1 MTSVLTRSVLTTSG
15 LRAGYGRTEVLHGLD
30 LRVDEGEI
38 VAVLGPNG
46 AGKTTTLLALA
57 GAIASSGTVEL
68 FGRPAAGDVHKRTKS
83 GLAFLPDQRGIIRA
97 LTVAQNLRLAGV
109 SAEDAYA
116 ISPELSALKD
126 RKAGDLSGGEQQIL
140 ALTRAVVSGPKLI
153 LVDEISFGLA
163 PIIVKRMFRLL
174 RTVADRGVALLLVEQ
189 FAHLALEV
197 ADRAYVLQR
206 GTVALEGR
214 AADLLA
220 DIESV
225 ERTYLGGAEYAGTS
239 T

>member
-1 MTSVLTRSVLTTSG
+1 MTSVLTNPVLTTSG
-15 LRAGYGRTEVLHGLD
+15 LRAGYGRTEILHGLH
-30 LRVDEGEI
+30 LRVCEGEI

-46 AGKTTTLLALA
+46 AGKTTTLLAVA
-57 GAIASSGTVEL
+57 GVIDSTGTVEM
-68 FGRPAAGDVHKRTKS
+68 FGRPAVGGVHVRTKS
-83 GLAFLPDQRGIIRA
+83 GLAFLPAQRGVIRA
-97 LTVAQNLRLAGV
+97 LTVLQNLRLAGV
-109 SAEDAYA
+109 SPDDAYSV
-116 ISPELSALKD
+116 SPELKALKD

-140 ALTRAVVSGPKLI
+140 ALTRAVVSRPKLV

-163 PIIVKRMFRLL
+163 PIVVTRMFRLL
-174 RTVADRGVALLLVEQ
+174 RTVADQGVAVLLVEQ
-189 FAHLALEV
+189 FAHLALEL

-225 ERTYLGGAEYAGTS
+225 EKSYLGSDYS
-239 T
+239 RS

>member
-1 MTSVLTRSVLTTSG
+1 MTTVATNPVLTTSG
-15 LRAGYGRTEVLHGLD
+15 LRACYGRTEILHGLD
-30 LRVDEGEI
+30 LRVGEGEI

-57 GAIASSGTVEL
+57 GVIGSTGTVEM
-68 FGRPAAGDVHKRTKS
+68 FGRPAAGDVHERAKS

-97 LTVAQNLRLAGV
+97 LTVLQNLRLAGV
-109 SAEDAYA
+109 SPDDAYDV
-116 ISPELSALKD
+116 SPELKELKD
-126 RKAGDLSGGEQQIL
+126 RKGGDLSGGEQQIL
-140 ALTRAVVSGPKLI
+140 ALTRAVLSRPKLI

-163 PIIVKRMFRLL
+163 PIIVTRMFRLL
-174 RTVADRGVALLLVEQ
+174 RTVAEQGVAVLLVEQ
-189 FAHLALEV
+189 FAHLALEL

-206 GTVALEGR
+206 GTVALDGP

-225 ERTYLGGAEYAGTS
+225 EKSYLGTDYTRS
-239 T
+239 

>member
-1 MTSVLTRSVLTTSG
+1 MTSVLTNPVLTTSG
-15 LRAGYGRTEVLHGLD
+15 LRAGYGRTEILHGLD
-30 LRVDEGEI
+30 LRVGEGEI

-57 GAIASSGTVEL
+57 GVIDSTGTVEM
-68 FGRPAAGDVHKRTKS
+68 FGRTAAGGVHERTKS

-97 LTVAQNLRLAGV
+97 LTVLQNLRLAGV
-109 SAEDAYA
+109 SLEDACSV
-116 ISPELSALKD
+116 SPELKALKD

-140 ALTRAVVSGPKLI
+140 ALTRAVVSRPKLI

-163 PIIVKRMFRLL
+163 PIIVTRMFRLL
-174 RTVADRGVALLLVEQ
+174 RTVAGQGVAVLLVEQ
-189 FAHLALEV
+189 FAHLALQL

-206 GTVALEGR
+206 GTVALEGQ

-225 ERTYLGGAEYAGTS
+225 EKSYLGADH
-239 T
+239 

>member
-1 MTSVLTRSVLTTSG
+1 MTSVLTNPVLTTSG
-15 LRAGYGRTEVLHGLD
+15 LRAGYGRTEILHGLH
-30 LRVDEGEI
+30 LRVCEGEI

-46 AGKTTTLLALA
+46 AGKTTTLLAVA
-57 GAIASSGTVEL
+57 GVIDSTGTVEM
-68 FGRPAAGDVHKRTKS
+68 FGRPAVGGVHERTKS
-83 GLAFLPDQRGIIRA
+83 GLAFLPDQRGVIRA
-97 LTVAQNLRLAGV
+97 LTVLQNLRLAGV
-109 SAEDAYA
+109 SPDDAYSV
-116 ISPELSALKD
+116 SPELKALKD

-140 ALTRAVVSGPKLI
+140 ALTRAVVSRPKLV

-163 PIIVKRMFRLL
+163 PIVVTRMFRLL
-174 RTVADRGVALLLVEQ
+174 RTVADQGVAVLLVEQ
-189 FAHLALEV
+189 FAHLALEL

-225 ERTYLGGAEYAGTS
+225 EKSYLGSNYS
-239 T
+239 RS

>member
-1 MTSVLTRSVLTTSG
+1 MTSVLTTSG
-15 LRAGYGRTEVLHGLD
+15 LRSGYGRTEILHGLD
-30 LRVDEGEI
+30 LRVGEGEI
-38 VAVLGPNG
+38 VAMLGPNG

-57 GAIASSGTVEL
+57 GVIDSTGTVEM
-68 FGRPAAGDVHKRTKS
+68 FGRPAVGDVHERTKS

-97 LTVAQNLRLAGV
+97 LTVLQNLRLAGV
-109 SAEDAYA
+109 SPDDAYSV
-116 ISPELSALKD
+116 SPELKALKD

-140 ALTRAVVSGPKLI
+140 ALTRAVVSRPKLI

-163 PIIVKRMFRLL
+163 PIVVTRMFRLL
-174 RTVADRGVALLLVEQ
+174 RTVADQGVAVLLVEQ
-189 FAHLALEV
+189 FAHLALEL

-225 ERTYLGGAEYAGTS
+225 EKSYLGSDYS
-239 T
+239 RS

>member
-1 MTSVLTRSVLTTSG
+1 MTSVLTTSG
-15 LRAGYGRTEVLHGLD
+15 LRAGYGRTEILHGLD
-30 LRVDEGEI
+30 LRVGEGEI

-57 GAIASSGTVEL
+57 GVIDAAGTVEM
-68 FGRPAAGDVHKRTKS
+68 FGRPAAGDVHQRTKS
-83 GLAFLPDQRGIIRA
+83 GLTFLPDQRGIIRA
-97 LTVAQNLRLAGV
+97 LTVLQNLRLSGV
-109 SAEDAYA
+109 SPGDAYSV
-116 ISPELSALKD
+116 SPELKALKD
-126 RKAGDLSGGEQQIL
+126 RKVGDLSGGEQQIL

-163 PIIVKRMFRLL
+163 PIIITRMFRLL
-174 RTVADRGVALLLVEQ
+174 RTVADQGVAVLLVEQ
-189 FAHLALEV
+189 FAHLALKL

-225 ERTYLGGAEYAGTS
+225 EKSYLGADYS
-239 T
+239 RS

>member
-1 MTSVLTRSVLTTSG
+1 MKSVLTNSVLTTSG
-15 LRAGYGRTEVLHGLD
+15 LRAGYGRTEILHGLD
-30 LRVDEGEI
+30 LRVCEGEI

-46 AGKTTTLLALA
+46 AGKTTTLLAVA
-57 GAIASSGTVEL
+57 GVIDSTGTVEM
-68 FGRPAAGDVHKRTKS
+68 FGRPAVGGVHERTKS
-83 GLAFLPDQRGIIRA
+83 GLAFLPDQRGVIRA
-97 LTVAQNLRLAGV
+97 LTVLQNLRLAGV
-109 SAEDAYA
+109 SPDDAYSV
-116 ISPELSALKD
+116 SPELKALKD

-140 ALTRAVVSGPKLI
+140 ALTRAVVSRPKLV

-163 PIIVKRMFRLL
+163 PIVVTRMFRLL
-174 RTVADRGVALLLVEQ
+174 RTVADQGVAVLLVEQ
-189 FAHLALEV
+189 FAHLALEL

-225 ERTYLGGAEYAGTS
+225 EKSYLGSDYS
-239 T
+239 RS

>member
-1 MTSVLTRSVLTTSG
+1 MTATLTEPVLSTSG
-15 LRAGYGRTEVLHGLD
+15 LRAGYGRTEVLHGVD
-30 LRVDEGEI
+30 LRVGKGEI

-57 GAIASSGTVEL
+57 GAIPSTGTIEM
-68 FGRPAAGDVHKRTKS
+68 FGHPATGDVHERTKT

-109 SAEDAYA
+109 PLDEAAA
-116 ISPELSALKD
+116 ISPELKLLKD

-140 ALTRAVVSGPKLI
+140 ALTRAVVAKPRLV

-163 PIIVKRMFRLL
+163 PIIVARMFRLL
-174 RTVADRGVALLLVEQ
+174 KSVAEQGVSVLLVEQ
-189 FAHLALEV
+189 FAHLALAS

-206 GTVALEGR
+206 GAVALEGR
-214 AADLLA
+214 ATDLLA

-225 ERTYLGGAEYAGTS
+225 ERSYLGTDYTASLG
-239 T
+239 

>member
-1 MTSVLTRSVLTTSG
+1 MTAVLTTSG
-15 LRAGYGRTEVLHGLD
+15 LRAGYGQTEILHGLD
-30 LRVDEGEI
+30 LRVGEGEI
-38 VAVLGPNG
+38 VAMLGPNG

-57 GAIASSGTVEL
+57 GAIGSTGTIEI
-68 FGRPAAGDVHKRTKS
+68 FGRPAAGDTHQRTKT

-97 LTVAQNLRLAGV
+97 LTVLQNLKLAGV
-109 SAEDAYA
+109 SPDDAYE
-116 ISPELSALKD
+116 ISPELKALAG

-140 ALTRAVVSGPKLI
+140 ALSRAAASKPRLI

-163 PIIVKRMFRLL
+163 PIVVTRMFRLL
-174 RTVADRGVALLLVEQ
+174 RTMADRGVAVLLVEQ
-189 FAHLALEV
+189 FAHLALAL

-206 GTVALEGR
+206 GTIALEGQ

-225 ERTYLGGAEYAGTS
+225 EKSYLGSDYS
-239 T
+239 RS

>member
-1 MTSVLTRSVLTTSG
+1 MTSVLTNPVLTTSG
-15 LRAGYGRTEVLHGLD
+15 LRAGYGRTEILHGLD
-30 LRVDEGEI
+30 LRVGEGEI

-46 AGKTTTLLALA
+46 AGKTTTLLAVA
-57 GAIASSGTVEL
+57 GVIDSTGTVEM
-68 FGRPAAGDVHKRTKS
+68 FGRPAVGGVHERTKS
-83 GLAFLPDQRGIIRA
+83 GLAFLPDQRGVIRA
-97 LTVAQNLRLAGV
+97 LTVLQNLRLAGV
-109 SAEDAYA
+109 SPDDAYSV
-116 ISPELSALKD
+116 SPELKALKD

-140 ALTRAVVSGPKLI
+140 ALTRAVVSRPKLV

-163 PIIVKRMFRLL
+163 PIVVTRMFRLL
-174 RTVADRGVALLLVEQ
+174 RTVADQGVAVLLVEQ
-189 FAHLALEV
+189 FAHLALEL

-225 ERTYLGGAEYAGTS
+225 EKSYLGSDYS
-239 T
+239 RS

>member
-1 MTSVLTRSVLTTSG
+1 MTSVLTNPVLTTSG
-15 LRAGYGRTEVLHGLD
+15 LRAGYGRTEILHGLH
-30 LRVDEGEI
+30 LRVCEGEI

-46 AGKTTTLLALA
+46 AGKTTTLLAVA
-57 GAIASSGTVEL
+57 GVIDSTGTVEM
-68 FGRPAAGDVHKRTKS
+68 FGRPAVGGVHERTKS
-83 GLAFLPDQRGIIRA
+83 GLAFLPDQRGVIRA
-97 LTVAQNLRLAGV
+97 LTVLQNLRLAGV
-109 SAEDAYA
+109 SPDDAYSV
-116 ISPELSALKD
+116 SPELKALKD

-140 ALTRAVVSGPKLI
+140 ALTRAVVSRPKLV

-163 PIIVKRMFRLL
+163 PIVVTRMFRLL
-174 RTVADRGVALLLVEQ
+174 RTVADQGVAVLLVEQ
-189 FAHLALEV
+189 FAHLALEL

-225 ERTYLGGAEYAGTS
+225 EKSYLGSDYS
-239 T
+239 SS

>member
-1 MTSVLTRSVLTTSG
+1 MTSVLTNPVLTTSG
-15 LRAGYGRTEVLHGLD
+15 LRAGYGRTEILHGLH
-30 LRVDEGEI
+30 LRVCEGEI

-46 AGKTTTLLALA
+46 AGKTTTLLAVA
-57 GAIASSGTVEL
+57 GVIDSTGTVEM
-68 FGRPAAGDVHKRTKS
+68 FGRPAVGGVHERTKS
-83 GLAFLPDQRGIIRA
+83 GLAFLPDQRGVIRA
-97 LTVAQNLRLAGV
+97 LTVLQNLRLAGV
-109 SAEDAYA
+109 SPDDAYSV
-116 ISPELSALKD
+116 SPELKALKD

-140 ALTRAVVSGPKLI
+140 ALTRAVVSRPKLV

-163 PIIVKRMFRLL
+163 PIVVTRMFRLL
-174 RTVADRGVALLLVEQ
+174 RTVADQGVAVLLVEQ
-189 FAHLALEV
+189 FAHLALEL

-225 ERTYLGGAEYAGTS
+225 EKSYLGSDYS
-239 T
+239 RS

>member
-1 MTSVLTRSVLTTSG
+1 MTTVTTNSVLTTTG
-15 LRAGYGRTEVLHGLD
+15 LRAGYGRTEILHGLD
-30 LRVDEGEI
+30 LRVGEGEI

-57 GAIASSGTVEL
+57 GVIDSTGTVEL
-68 FGRPAAGDVHKRTKS
+68 FGRPAGGDVHQRAKA

-97 LTVAQNLRLAGV
+97 LTVQQNLRLAGV
-109 SAEDAYA
+109 SPDDAYD
-116 ISPELSALKD
+116 ISPELKELKD
-126 RKAGDLSGGEQQIL
+126 RKGGDLSGGEQQIL
-140 ALTRAVVSGPKLI
+140 ALTRAMLSGPKLI

-163 PIIVKRMFRLL
+163 PIIVTRMFRLL
-174 RTVADRGVALLLVEQ
+174 RKIADQGVAVLLVEQ
-189 FAHLALEV
+189 FAHLALEL

-206 GTVALEGR
+206 GTVALEGP

-225 ERTYLGGAEYAGTS
+225 GKSYLGGDYTAS
-239 T
+239 

>member
-1 MTSVLTRSVLTTSG
+1 MTSVLTTSG
-15 LRAGYGRTEVLHGLD
+15 LRSGYGRTEILHGLD
-30 LRVDEGEI
+30 LRVGEGEI
-38 VAVLGPNG
+38 VAMLGPNG

-57 GAIASSGTVEL
+57 GVIDSTGTVEM
-68 FGRPAAGDVHKRTKS
+68 FGRPAVGDVHERTKS

-97 LTVAQNLRLAGV
+97 LTVVQNLRLAGV
-109 SAEDAYA
+109 SPDDAYSV
-116 ISPELSALKD
+116 SPELKALKD

-140 ALTRAVVSGPKLI
+140 ALTRAVVSRPKLI

-163 PIIVKRMFRLL
+163 PIVVTRMFRLL
-174 RTVADRGVALLLVEQ
+174 RTVADQGVAVLLVEQ
-189 FAHLALEV
+189 FAHLALEL

-225 ERTYLGGAEYAGTS
+225 EKSYLGSDYS
-239 T
+239 RS

>member
-1 MTSVLTRSVLTTSG
+1 MTSVLTNPVLTTSG
-15 LRAGYGRTEVLHGLD
+15 LRAGYGRTEILHGLH
-30 LRVDEGEI
+30 LRVCEGEI

-46 AGKTTTLLALA
+46 AGKTTTLLAVA
-57 GAIASSGTVEL
+57 GVIDSTGTVEM
-68 FGRPAAGDVHKRTKS
+68 FGRPAVGGVHERTKS

-97 LTVAQNLRLAGV
+97 LTVLQNLRLAGV
-109 SAEDAYA
+109 SPDDAYSV
-116 ISPELSALKD
+116 SPELKALKD

-140 ALTRAVVSGPKLI
+140 ALTRAVVSRPKLV

-163 PIIVKRMFRLL
+163 PIVVTRMFRLL
-174 RTVADRGVALLLVEQ
+174 RTVADQGVAVLLVEQ
-189 FAHLALEV
+189 FAHLALEL

-225 ERTYLGGAEYAGTS
+225 EKSYLGSDYS
-239 T
+239 RS

>member
-1 MTSVLTRSVLTTSG
+1 MTSVLTNPVLTTSG
-15 LRAGYGRTEVLHGLD
+15 LRAGYGRTEILHGLD
-30 LRVDEGEI
+30 LRVCEGEI

-46 AGKTTTLLALA
+46 AGKTTTLLAVA
-57 GAIASSGTVEL
+57 GVIDSTGTVEM
-68 FGRPAAGDVHKRTKS
+68 FGRPAVGGVHERTKS
-83 GLAFLPDQRGIIRA
+83 GLAFLPDQRGVIRA
-97 LTVAQNLRLAGV
+97 LTVLQNLRLAGV
-109 SAEDAYA
+109 SPDDAYSV
-116 ISPELSALKD
+116 SPELKALKD

-140 ALTRAVVSGPKLI
+140 ALTRAVVSRPKLV

-163 PIIVKRMFRLL
+163 PIVVTRMFRLL
-174 RTVADRGVALLLVEQ
+174 RTVADQGVAVLLVEQ
-189 FAHLALEV
+189 FAHLALEL

-225 ERTYLGGAEYAGTS
+225 EKSYLGSDYS
-239 T
+239 RS

>member
-1 MTSVLTRSVLTTSG
+1 MTSVLTNPVLTTSG
-15 LRAGYGRTEVLHGLD
+15 LRAGYGRTEILHGLD
-30 LRVDEGEI
+30 LRVGEGEI

-57 GAIASSGTVEL
+57 GVIDSTGTVKM
-68 FGRPAAGDVHKRTKS
+68 FGRPAVGGVHERTKS

-97 LTVAQNLRLAGV
+97 LTVQQNLRLAGV
-109 SAEDAYA
+109 SPDDAYNV
-116 ISPELSALKD
+116 SPELKVLKD

-140 ALTRAVVSGPKLI
+140 ALTSAIVSHPKLI
-153 LVDEISFGLA
+153 LADEISFGLA
-163 PIIVKRMFRLL
+163 PIIVTRMFRLL
-174 RTVADRGVALLLVEQ
+174 RTVADQGVAVLLVEQ
-189 FAHLALEV
+189 FAHLALEL
-197 ADRAYVLQR
+197 AGRAYVLQR

-225 ERTYLGGAEYAGTS
+225 EKSYLGSDYS
-239 T
+239 RS